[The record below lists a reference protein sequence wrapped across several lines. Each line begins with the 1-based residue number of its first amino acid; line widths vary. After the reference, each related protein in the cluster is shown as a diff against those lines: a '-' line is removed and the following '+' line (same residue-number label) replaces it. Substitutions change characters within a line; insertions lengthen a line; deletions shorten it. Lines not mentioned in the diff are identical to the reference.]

1 MLRSAPQKPD
11 GAKLYQD
18 AMNVISAEQK
28 QLDWLGDKIRTI
40 QSDHDAKIAH
50 LEGLVKDIDD
60 TSVKFASTL
69 TDAQKKELASEKK
82 DYWKMEEAEIP
93 ALADVLAPWQRKYD
107 DQLKRVEDARARA
120 DALSPK

>member
-1 MLRSAPQKPD
+1 
-11 GAKLYQD
+11 
-18 AMNVISAEQK
+18 MNVISAEQK

-93 ALADVLAPWQRKYD
+93 AAGRCTRTLATQVR
-107 DQLKRVEDARARA
+107 
-120 DALSPK
+120 